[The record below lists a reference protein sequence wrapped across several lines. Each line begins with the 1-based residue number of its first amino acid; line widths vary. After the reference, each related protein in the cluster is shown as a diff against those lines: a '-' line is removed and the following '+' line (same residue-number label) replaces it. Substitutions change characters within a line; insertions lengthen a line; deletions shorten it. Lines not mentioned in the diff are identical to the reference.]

1 MHSPLPFFYCIYICA
16 ILSFASDYEDCLV
29 LWSKGL
35 YPFHFF
41 VVLFLL
47 SCCSAFLV
55 SFFCWFL
62 SCWLFLLAFG
72 LLFF

>member
-41 VVLFLL
+41 VVLFFVVLL
-47 SCCSAFLV
+47 FC
-55 SFFCWFL
+55 FFGF
-62 SCWLFLLAFG
+62 LFLLVLELLAFFVG
-72 LLFF
+72 FWVIVF